1 MEGLHFFCFKKF
13 YCGGMGWG
21 GMGSDGLSKVSF
33 NFFILTYIKHYTHK
47 NLYIYKKNVLT
58 NFLLGL
64 KNWTSWGPDEKIQKH
79 PLGCI
84 FLKLV

>member
-1 MEGLHFFCFKKF
+1 MF
-13 YCGGMGWG
+13 YFRVGRVGRVGQVG
-21 GMGSDGLSKVSF
+21 RGTKVSF
-33 NFFILTYIKHYTHK
+33 NFFILRYIKHYTNI
-47 NLYIYKKNVLT
+47 NLYIIYKKNVLT
-58 NFLLGL
+58 NFQLGL